1 MNVLFAFSDTGGGHR
16 SATVAIIAALE
27 KLSDGAVHCEMV
39 DGLRATGF
47 PILHQAPDLY
57 KKLSTRWLPFYNML
71 YKITNG
77 QKRITAL
84 AHLVFWW
91 SQYPVLRAVLT
102 TQPQI
107 VVSPHPLLQHLL
119 CLTRRSY
126 RLSFRIVTVVT
137 DLVSIHSA
145 WTHPEVDLHLLP
157 TDEAYE
163 IIHRRGIPPERMER
177 TGFPVHP
184 KFAHYPHSQTESR
197 RALGVCEACTT
208 ILVTSGGVGAGHMND
223 LVLKL
228 EHTYPEKQ
236 ILVVTGQN
244 RALYESLTSGPR
256 NERTTV
262 YGFVNNMESLM
273 AASDIVVTKAGP
285 GTLMEALVM
294 RRPVIITEAV
304 GPQEEGNIDFVVN
317 RKLGFFCPTNEQI
330 IQAINALSDERCYT
344 ETVARLENAV
354 PSDGGEQIA
363 TILLKLLQP
372 FSAPAR
378 HTL

>member
-1 MNVLFAFSDTGGGHR
+1 
-16 SATVAIIAALE
+16 
-27 KLSDGAVHCEMV
+27 
-39 DGLRATGF
+39 
-47 PILHQAPDLY
+47 
-57 KKLSTRWLPFYNML
+57 
-71 YKITNG
+71 
-77 QKRITAL
+77 
-84 AHLVFWW
+84 
-91 SQYPVLRAVLT
+91 
-102 TQPQI
+102 
-107 VVSPHPLLQHLL
+107 
-119 CLTRRSY
+119 
-126 RLSFRIVTVVT
+126 
-137 DLVSIHSA
+137 
-145 WTHPEVDLHLLP
+145 
-157 TDEAYE
+157 
-163 IIHRRGIPPERMER
+163 
-177 TGFPVHP
+177 
-184 KFAHYPHSQTESR
+184 
-197 RALGVCEACTT
+197 
-208 ILVTSGGVGAGHMND
+208 MND

-363 TILLKLLQP
+363 AILLKLLQP